1 MVSFTGVDAV
11 ARGVGSSSR
20 ALVEPR
26 PAASDVAFALVVT
39 ALIGLGY
46 FIETVEPSALRVIA
60 GVVIVVGS
68 LWQRRRF
75 LALVADLARSRA
87 DVKQAESR
95 FFQTFEQAA
104 FGLVHVGR
112 DGRMLRVNRRLCD
125 ITGFSREELLARRL
139 FDLTHP
145 DDGSGTR
152 AQFNKAMAD
161 DDRACSAEQR
171 YLAKHGGIV
180 PVVVSIKLVRG
191 EGDEPDYCVGV
202 IEDITELKVSAHAL
216 RESEERF
223 RLAMMGANDG
233 LWDLRYD
240 EHLAVREAYFSPRYK
255 AMLGYEDG
263 EIENLPG
270 EIGRLA
276 TPESREA
283 VKAQVLELGSR
294 AKDHYEIE
302 ISLRHKDGRWLDI
315 LSRGYPIYDE
325 KGKMARLV
333 GTCVDI
339 TERKRLVT
347 ESRLAAAVFSSTHE
361 GIVVTDRD
369 AAIIMVNPAFSAIT
383 GYESEDVAGRHI
395 RILQSG
401 QHGRDF
407 YQAMWRS
414 IREAGCWQ
422 GEIWNRRKSGEVYP
436 QWLTISA
443 VRDEKGAVTN
453 YAGVFNDIS
462 KAKQSETHLE
472 FLAHHD
478 ALTGLPNRL
487 LLRLRIEHAI
497 KRAKRKASSGAVLF
511 IDLDRFKTVN
521 DSLGH
526 PAGDKLLILVAE
538 RLQACMRASDTLARE
553 GGDEFIACIEDVQ
566 NAREVEEFSRRLID
580 QMAQPFALP
589 GAHEVFVGLSIG
601 ACLFPQDG
609 GSADELVQHADSAL
623 YRAKKSGGGSFQL
636 YSSVLTRAANERLQL
651 ESGLRRGLERGEF
664 VLQYQPLVSLRDQR
678 IMGVEALV
686 RWRSPGGL
694 IQPMKFIPLAEETG
708 LIVPLGAWVL
718 REACG
723 RLKAWRDAGRDIDM
737 IAVNL
742 SARQFDRADLCEH
755 VSAILAE
762 TGLPAGRL
770 ELEITESALMQHG
783 AGAEEKLHVLKA
795 LGVRLAID
803 DFGTGHSS
811 LAYLKR
817 FPIDKLKIDR
827 SFIAEIPGDSIGME
841 ITATVIRLAHS
852 LKVKALAE
860 GVETQAQADFLALCG
875 CDVAQGYLFDR
886 PLWEE
891 ELIARLEESQGAGQR
906 RLA

>member
-1 MVSFTGVDAV
+1 
-11 ARGVGSSSR
+11 
-20 ALVEPR
+20 
-26 PAASDVAFALVVT
+26 
-39 ALIGLGY
+39 
-46 FIETVEPSALRVIA
+46 
-60 GVVIVVGS
+60 
-68 LWQRRRF
+68 
-75 LALVADLARSRA
+75 
-87 DVKQAESR
+87 
-95 FFQTFEQAA
+95 
-104 FGLVHVGR
+104 
-112 DGRMLRVNRRLCD
+112 
-125 ITGFSREELLARRL
+125 
-139 FDLTHP
+139 
-145 DDGSGTR
+145 
-152 AQFNKAMAD
+152 
-161 DDRACSAEQR
+161 
-171 YLAKHGGIV
+171 
-180 PVVVSIKLVRG
+180 
-191 EGDEPDYCVGV
+191 
-202 IEDITELKVSAHAL
+202 
-216 RESEERF
+216 
-223 RLAMMGANDG
+223 
-233 LWDLRYD
+233 
-240 EHLAVREAYFSPRYK
+240 
-255 AMLGYEDG
+255 
-263 EIENLPG
+263 
-270 EIGRLA
+270 
-276 TPESREA
+276 
-283 VKAQVLELGSR
+283 
-294 AKDHYEIE
+294 
-302 ISLRHKDGRWLDI
+302 
-315 LSRGYPIYDE
+315 
-325 KGKMARLV
+325 
-333 GTCVDI
+333 
-339 TERKRLVT
+339 
-347 ESRLAAAVFSSTHE
+347 
-361 GIVVTDRD
+361 
-369 AAIIMVNPAFSAIT
+369 
-383 GYESEDVAGRHI
+383 
-395 RILQSG
+395 
-401 QHGRDF
+401 
-407 YQAMWRS
+407 
-414 IREAGCWQ
+414 
-422 GEIWNRRKSGEVYP
+422 
-436 QWLTISA
+436 
-443 VRDEKGAVTN
+443 
-453 YAGVFNDIS
+453 
-462 KAKQSETHLE
+462 
-472 FLAHHD
+472 
-478 ALTGLPNRL
+478 
-487 LLRLRIEHAI
+487 
-497 KRAKRKASSGAVLF
+497 
-511 IDLDRFKTVN
+511 
-521 DSLGH
+521 
-526 PAGDKLLILVAE
+526 
-538 RLQACMRASDTLARE
+538 MRASDTLARE